1 MKYALLAATALLPL
15 MLMTPTANAAEC
27 GDVSIA
33 DVVSQSSD
41 FLTNLDK
48 FILNTGYGCNAEVT
62 QGGTVPSITSLV
74 EKGEP
79 NVVSEAWIDV
89 TGDLVPKGIEEK
101 RAVLAAPVLSEG
113 GVMGWFIP
121 KYLAEAHPDIKTV
134 ADALKHPELFPDPE
148 DPSKGAITN
157 GPQGWGMT
165 VATSQLYK
173 AYDAQASGFTLVD
186 TGSAAGLDASIAK
199 AYERKAGWLGAY
211 WAPTA
216 LLAKYPM
223 VRLQSDVAVDDAE
236 WKRCVSVAD
245 CPDPKKSEWPTSKV
259 YTLVST
265 KFAESTSPEAMEYLK
280 TRAFTN
286 DQIGQVLLWMT
297 DNQAT
302 GEQGVAHFIKTY
314 PDLWKSWVT
323 PEAAKKIEASL

>member
-1 MKYALLAATALLPL
+1 MNKIIFAASVFLPL
-15 MLMTPTANAAEC
+15 ALSPPTARAADC
-27 GDVSIA
+27 GSLTIA

-41 FLTNLDK
+41 FLTNLDQ
-48 FILNTGYGCNAEVT
+48 FILNNGYGCNAEVT

-79 NVVSEAWIDV
+79 TVVSEAWIDV
-89 TGDLVPKGIEEK
+89 TGALVPKGVEEK
-101 RAVLAAPVLSEG
+101 RVVLAAPVLAEG

-121 KYLAEAHPDIKTV
+121 KYVAEANPEIKTV
-134 ADALKHPELFPDPE
+134 SDALKHPELFPDGE
-148 DPSKGAITN
+148 DASKGAIMN

-165 VATSQLYK
+165 VATSQLFK
-173 AYDAQASGFTLVD
+173 AYNAEASGFTLVD

-223 VRLQSDVAVDDAE
+223 VRLQADVPVDDAE

-259 YTLVST
+259 YTLVAS
-265 KFAESTSPEAMEYLK
+265 KFAESASPEVMSYLK
-280 TRAFTN
+280 TRQFTN

-297 DNQAT
+297 ENQAT
-302 GEQGVAHFIKTY
+302 GEQGVVHFIKTS

-323 PEAAKKIEASL
+323 AEAAKKIEAAL